1 MSWLFGKKKE
11 VDPNES
17 INKMKDTQ
25 DTLQKREQLLNK
37 KIEKETEE
45 AKKHMQ
51 KNNKKAALICLK
63 RKKQYEAEIE
73 KLNKQMMNI
82 ETMSLQLEQTVID
95 METFKAQQQGAKAM
109 KDIFK
114 KT

>member
-25 DTLQKREQLLNK
+25 ETLQKREQLLQK

-51 KNNKKAALICLK
+51 KNNKKGKVFI
-63 RKKQYEAEIE
+63 
-73 KLNKQMMNI
+73 
-82 ETMSLQLEQTVID
+82 S
-95 METFKAQQQGAKAM
+95 
-109 KDIFK
+109 
-114 KT
+114 